1 MPAMSPT
8 KFYVRL
14 FCRPIEAIVFREI
27 ASMDDC
33 LDGQS
38 SFEKLPRDNRSG
50 PPLDARRRAAST
62 SRQKRR
68 RRSPSRQSSWAKQS
82 RMEAFR
88 RCLRQSP
95 ATFGEIPTSTWI
107 VVDWP
112 MIDRFADVALD
123 DQSIHAH
130 HAPPAATP

>member
-1 MPAMSPT
+1 MAVGPP
-8 KFYVRL
+8 
-14 FCRPIEAIVFREI
+14 CRRQSFT
-27 ASMDDC
+27 
-33 LDGQS
+33 LDYFAGPSRQS
-38 SFEKLPRDNRSG
+38 SFEKLPRDNGSG

-95 ATFGEIPTSTWI
+95 ATFGEIHTPIWI
-107 VVDWP
+107 VVDWHK
-112 MIDRFADVALD
+112 IDWFADLAME
-123 DQSIHAH
+123 DQSIHDNQADRKSVE
-130 HAPPAATP
+130 

>member
-1 MPAMSPT
+1 MAVCPP
-8 KFYVRL
+8 
-14 FCRPIEAIVFREI
+14 CRRQSFTLYYFAGP
-27 ASMDDC
+27 SS
-33 LDGQS
+33 QS

-123 DQSIHAH
+123 EDRKSTRLNSSH
-130 HAPPAATP
+130 